1 MLGFI
6 LLGIGR
12 LDMTNT
18 KELTKKINKECNS
31 GNVKTAIELCQLG
44 LQNDPTNADLHLRLG
59 DLYLKWHLDIF
70 NSYQYIDE
78 AITEYQ
84 RALESFIDSAEIYFK
99 IARALFYKGDLDKCI
114 NYLETAIEKDNKH
127 HRSYL
132 LLAEAYT
139 KKTRFQEAINYSNL
153 AVKCKPLSNSCAH
166 FLLSNLYDISAQRNL
181 ANKFKCLREKVL
193 TVLTL
198 PFDDLALSNVGK
210 TIKYLQF
217 IPILLKGFLKEQ
229 TGDYSEAIEIYSNAL
244 EKAPGFL
251 PLYCLLGDAYRNIG
265 QFDEAITEYK
275 MAIWLDSLNIAA
287 YRQLCQ
293 AYEEQGD
300 YDNAIDVYQKLIQIT
315 PNIPDVHSNL
325 ANILYVKGDI
335 EGAIS
340 HFQTAITLNPKK
352 QWTSIINQTLG
363 YVFQQSKNDLDSAIS
378 AYQSAYLLTPEDI
391 DIYVNLGS
399 AFYDKEDIDNALI
412 VYRNALELNPQNA
425 QIHCNL
431 GFLHWGK
438 GNLDEAIKEYNYA
451 IEYDPNYDIAYNNL
465 GVIYLD
471 DLGRVAKSIDLFKK
485 SIECNPNY
493 ALAYF
498 NLARAITVTGDK
510 IEAAKLYQTAQDINK
525 ITNEIE
531 PEDIVE
537 KINDLF
543 E

>member
-1 MLGFI
+1 M
-6 LLGIGR
+6 
-12 LDMTNT
+12 NET

-44 LQNDPTNADLHLRLG
+44 LQKEPTNADLHLRLG

-84 RALESFIDSAEIYFK
+84 RALETYIDSAEVYFK
-99 IARALFYKGDLDKCI
+99 IARALFYKGDLDKCL
-114 NYLETAIEKDNKH
+114 NYLENAVEKDAKH
-127 HRSYL
+127 DKSYL
-132 LLAEAYT
+132 LMAETYT
-139 KKTRFQEAINYSNL
+139 KKTRFAEAIHYAKM

-166 FLLSNLYDISAQRNL
+166 FLLSNLYDINSQRS
-181 ANKFKCLREKVL
+181 FKLKLKSWLEQIL
-193 TVLTL
+193 SMLTL
-198 PFDDLALSNVGK
+198 PFDKLALSNLVK

-217 IPILLKGFLKEQ
+217 IPVLLKGFIKEHYS
-229 TGDYSEAIEIYSNAL
+229 DYADAIEIYTRAL

-251 PLYCLLGDAYRNIG
+251 PLYTLLGDAYRNLG
-265 QFDEAITEYK
+265 QYDEAITEYK

-287 YRQLCQ
+287 YRQLCA

-300 YDNAIDVYQKLIQIT
+300 YENAIEIYNKLIQIT

-335 EGAIS
+335 EGAVS
-340 HFQTAITLNPKK
+340 HFQTAITLNPRK
-352 QWTSIINQTLG
+352 QWTSVINQTLG
-363 YVFQQSKNDLDSAIS
+363 YVFQTSKNDFDSAIS

-391 DIYVNLGS
+391 DIYINLGS
-399 AFYDKEDIDNALI
+399 AFYDKEDVDNALV
-412 VYRNALELNPQNA
+412 VYRNALELNPKNA

-438 GNLDEAIKEYNYA
+438 GNIDEAIKEYNYA
-451 IEYDPNYDIAYNNL
+451 IEFDPNYDIAYNNL

-471 DLGRVAKSIDLFKK
+471 DLGRISKAIELFTK

-525 ITNEIE
+525 VTNEID
-531 PEDIVE
+531 PQDIID